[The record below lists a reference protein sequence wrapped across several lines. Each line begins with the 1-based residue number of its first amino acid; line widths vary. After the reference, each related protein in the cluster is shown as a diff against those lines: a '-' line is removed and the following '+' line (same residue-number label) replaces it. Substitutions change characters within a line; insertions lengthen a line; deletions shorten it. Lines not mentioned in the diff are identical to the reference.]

1 MGRVSGVG
9 SQSKLAAGTD
19 QRKWRAGTPERHG
32 LLKKKKF
39 AERDQESILSADF
52 LQLYYVPQISKEIL
66 FFPWGDFPSILS
78 RFFSSLVKAER
89 LFCRSSTLPRLT
101 SGPQHIGRWM
111 CAPRTARESS
121 PGILAALFLK
131 HYPKTFSFANS
142 LRVMTADRC
151 SSPQSDICSGGSY
164 KFSQSFRSVCVAGDG
179 VLRMR
184 VSTLWVNLPEIST
197 LSRGTV
203 QMRSSST
210 FFEAPMPC
218 MCRRYPTG

>member
-1 MGRVSGVG
+1 MTAGDSGLGRFRGRRTHRAGAVTAPALCVIKKRC
-9 SQSKLAAGTD
+9 SQSKPHFQNRIRLSLLVILRPLANTEAHVLIKTPCLGVLLVDRDLPNPIAPVSYTHLKLAAGTD

-52 LQLYYVPQISKEIL
+52 LQLYYVPQICKEII

-121 PGILAALFLK
+121 PGILAALF
-131 HYPKTFSFANS
+131 
-142 LRVMTADRC
+142 
-151 SSPQSDICSGGSY
+151 
-164 KFSQSFRSVCVAGDG
+164 
-179 VLRMR
+179 
-184 VSTLWVNLPEIST
+184 
-197 LSRGTV
+197 
-203 QMRSSST
+203 
-210 FFEAPMPC
+210 
-218 MCRRYPTG
+218 

>member
-1 MGRVSGVG
+1 MILYFSGTGNSAYLAKRVGNAIGDEAVSYTHL
-9 SQSKLAAGTD
+9 LAAGTD

-52 LQLYYVPQISKEIL
+52 LQLYYVPQICKEII

-121 PGILAALFLK
+121 PGILAALFLSLI
-131 HYPKTFSFANS
+131 HIWYLFIF
-142 LRVMTADRC
+142 LRVTDSNKARH
-151 SSPQSDICSGGSY
+151 P
-164 KFSQSFRSVCVAGDG
+164 SVLGHAQ
-179 VLRMR
+179 L
-184 VSTLWVNLPEIST
+184 
-197 LSRGTV
+197 
-203 QMRSSST
+203 
-210 FFEAPMPC
+210 F
-218 MCRRYPTG
+218 